1 MSWAP
6 ELAKFIKGEI
16 LTDGESLKHYS
27 QDASIFRVQPQV
39 VVCPKDLDD
48 LKSLVGFVANQREAG
63 AEVSLTP
70 RNAGTCM
77 SGGSLTDSIMVDLTP
92 HFNGVGSIASD
103 QTIEVGAGAYFKQIA
118 APAEAQGLMFGA
130 YTSSKDLCG
139 IGGML
144 GNNASGEKSIRFGAT
159 TDNTKLVHAVLADG
173 SEYAFG
179 PLTPDQLEAKCQQSD
194 QEGYIYRSIRGLLSE
209 NQALIERSRPKVRKN
224 AAGYDLWRVWD
235 SQQQIF
241 NLAHLLIGSQGTLAV
256 ITGATLQLVP
266 LPQFTQL
273 VVIGIDNL
281 SRLSEAVQTVL
292 NHHPEGLEVYDQ
304 HTYELAKIHMAEVAE
319 QAKAAEGKRMIL
331 LAQMSEVTAPRTEQ
345 VAKTV
350 VSELEKRGFPV
361 NYIDDE
367 TERQAHWQIRRA
379 AFKLLKEHAHGQKRA
394 CPFLE
399 DTIVSVTHFGE
410 FVAALEAILS
420 DYDLTYTYHGHIG
433 DGSLRLV
440 PLIDVEAEGAVALIE
455 DLAKRVYDLVIAFD
469 GSISVDHN
477 DGLAKSPYLRAMYG
491 DQMMGL
497 FAEVK
502 RVFDPSNIFNPRKKT
517 GADLG
522 YSMAHLARDN
532 QAGLI

>member
-16 LTDGESLKHYS
+16 LTDPQSLSRYS
-27 QDASIFRVQPQV
+27 QDASIFQIQPQV
-39 VVCPKDLDD
+39 VVCPKDLAD
-48 LKSLVGFVANQREAG
+48 LKALVNFSRERKQAG
-63 AEVSLTP
+63 SDLSLTP

-77 SGGSLTDSIMVDLTP
+77 SGGSLTDSIMVDLSP
-92 HFNGVGSIASD
+92 HFNGIGQVSSE
-103 QTIEVGAGAYFKQIA
+103 QTIAVGAGAYFKQIA
-118 APAEAQGLMFGA
+118 QIAEAQGLMFGA

-159 TDNTKLVHAVLADG
+159 TDNTQLVHAVTADG
-173 SEYAFG
+173 HEYAFG
-179 PLTPDQLEAKCQQSD
+179 PLNQQQLEAKCQQTD
-194 QEGYIYRSIRGLLSE
+194 QEGYLYRSIRAILIE

-224 AAGYDLWRVWD
+224 AAGYDLWRIWD
-235 SQQQIF
+235 GKQQIF
-241 NLAHLLIGSQGTLAV
+241 NLSHLLIGSQGTLAV
-256 ITGATLQLVP
+256 MTGATLKLVP
-266 LPQFTQL
+266 LPEFTQL

-281 SRLSEAVQTVL
+281 PRLSEAVQTVL
-292 NHHPEGLEVYDQ
+292 NHNPEGLEVYDK
-304 HTYELAKIHMAEVAE
+304 HTYELAKLHLPEVA
-319 QAKAAEGKRMIL
+319 AKAQAAAGKRMIL
-331 LAQMSEVTAPRTEQ
+331 LAQMSEVTATRTEQ
-345 VAKTV
+345 VARTV
-350 VSELEKRGFPV
+350 VSELEKRGFQV
-361 NYIDDE
+361 NYIEDE
-367 TERQAHWQIRRA
+367 AERQAHWQIRRA

-440 PLIDVEAEGAVALIE
+440 PLIDVEDEAAVALIE

-491 DQMMGL
+491 DEMMAL
-497 FAEVK
+497 FTEVK
-502 RVFDPSNIFNPRKKT
+502 QVFDPLNIFNPHKKT
-517 GADLG
+517 GGDLG
-522 YSMAHLARDN
+522 YSMAHLARSN
-532 QAGLI
+532 EAGLI